1 MILLNLPDH
10 GVVLVVGVVGVSQ
23 FAIRP
28 ELELQELVPELAL
41 VAHVV
46 TQVEIVTHLLQ
57 VVVKS
62 GVTVSNLEKVK

>member
-1 MILLNLPDH
+1 MMLLNLPDH
-10 GVVLVVGVVGVSQ
+10 GVILVVGVVGVSQ

-46 TQVEIVTHLLQ
+46 TQVEIVAHLLQ
-57 VVVKS
+57 EVVKS
-62 GVTVSNLEKVK
+62 GVEISNSEKVK